1 MPRALAVTE
10 TVTVQLPPLAAI
22 EPPPNENEVAAAV
35 AVTVPPQVVEALLGF
50 ATTTPGGKLSVNA
63 VPVAAAVAVLPSV
76 TVTVDVPLIVIVAGE
91 NVLLA
96 VIAAYAEEAANE
108 KTILRAAANPRIGAD
123 FDREKALRCSSISAA
138 ESHCG
143 RPAIAVV
150 VVRQNAFTPKFGQRL
165 ATLL

>member
-1 MPRALAVTE
+1 
-10 TVTVQLPPLAAI
+10 VQLPPLAAI

-50 ATTTPGGKLSVNA
+50 ATTTPDGKLSVNA

-108 KTILRAAANPRIGAD
+108 KTMLRAPASQRIGED
-123 FDREKALRCSSISAA
+123 FDEENVLRRSSIFAA
-138 ESHCG
+138 GSRRG
-143 RPAIAVV
+143 RPANAVAV
-150 VVRQNAFTPKFGQRL
+150 AHQNVSTAKFGQRL